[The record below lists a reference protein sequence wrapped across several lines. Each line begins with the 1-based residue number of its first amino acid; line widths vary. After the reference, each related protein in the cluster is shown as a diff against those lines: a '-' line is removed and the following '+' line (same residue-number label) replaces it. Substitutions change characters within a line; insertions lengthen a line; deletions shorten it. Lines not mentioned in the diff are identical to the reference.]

1 MYIII
6 YYNNQKMNKYT
17 CKKCNK
23 EFTQK
28 DYTKHITKKKS
39 CIVENNSEEIIKI
52 VVPKKINKILNIE
65 KKYSVLSLFTG
76 IGGMDIGFGGDV
88 IVHKNSISKDFI
100 NNIKCNYED
109 VKDFIKLKSK
119 MFNVI
124 FK

>member
-1 MYIII
+1 M
-6 YYNNQKMNKYT
+6 
-17 CKKCNK
+17 
-23 EFTQK
+23 
-28 DYTKHITKKKS
+28 
-39 CIVENNSEEIIKI
+39 
-52 VVPKKINKILNIE
+52 
-65 KKYSVLSLFTG
+65 LSLFTG